1 MDLGLRR
8 VGISLGADRADRF
21 GQVPRPLPLRREVSA
36 DDATVVLRAGVMS
49 ADNVTRAAE
58 RTFALYA
65 VLGISVEGVID
76 TTVQEA
82 CRGDRVASYRRIR
95 LSTFGRV
102 REAGFALLATFD
114 HPHFTLALAD
124 LSELT
129 LARLDRC
136 FDAPIP
142 NPGRPPEG

>member
-1 MDLGLRR
+1 
-8 VGISLGADRADRF
+8 VT
-21 GQVPRPLPLRREVSA
+21 QPLPLRPDLPP
-36 DDATVVLRAGVMS
+36 DDATIVLRAGVMS

-58 RTFALYA
+58 RTFAIYA
-65 VLGISVEGVID
+65 VYGVSVEGVID

-82 CRGDRVASYRRIR
+82 CRGDRIARYRRVR

-114 HPHFTLALAD
+114 HPHFTLVLAD

-136 FDAPIP
+136 FDEPIA

>member
-1 MDLGLRR
+1 MT
-8 VGISLGADRADRF
+8 
-21 GQVPRPLPLRREVSA
+21 RPLPLRPEQPP
-36 DDATVVLRAGVMS
+36 DDTAVVVRAGVMS
-49 ADNVTRAAE
+49 PDNVTRAAE

-65 VLGISVEGVID
+65 VYGVSVEGVID
-76 TTVQEA
+76 TTVQDA
-82 CRGDRVASYRRIR
+82 CRRDRIVGYRQVR

-114 HPHFTLALAD
+114 HPHFTLVLAD

-136 FDAPIP
+136 FDEPIP
-142 NPGRPPEG
+142 NLGRPPEG

>member
-1 MDLGLRR
+1 M
-8 VGISLGADRADRF
+8 
-21 GQVPRPLPLRREVSA
+21 PRPWPLRHDVPP

-49 ADNVTRAAE
+49 VDDVTRAAE

-65 VLGISVEGVID
+65 VYGISVEGVID
-76 TTVQEA
+76 STVQEA
-82 CRGDRVASYRRIR
+82 CWSERIASYRRVR

-114 HPHFTLALAD
+114 HPHFALVLPD

-136 FDAPIP
+136 FDRPIP
-142 NPGRPPEG
+142 NPGRPPER